1 MKIKFIALTKKGYN
15 SVVRLFATFFGE
27 IMDIKID
34 SRSSVSSRTTTQK
47 ALRINLDEKKYGTI
61 VEIGAGQEV
70 ARHFFIA
77 GAAAGTIAKTMSA
90 YDMKFSDAIYGV
102 QEDGRYVS
110 KGRVKA
116 MMEQEFDLVVDRVG
130 DIRSKASRYFTYA
143 TTVSA
148 KSFNR
153 KNECHAWCGIR
164 VQMYPGAK
172 PSNITVHVR
181 MFDDNAEA
189 QQQALGVLGVNLIY
203 AAFYYFE
210 NPKQIIDSLTDGMKA
225 NRIEIDSIDFEGP
238 YFEDT
243 DNRIKNIHLIRSWK
257 TRAIMFKPDGSVAV
271 PAEMLYK
278 KNILTI
284 RGSFRPVTNLN
295 VDMIE
300 QGQNTFSSLPDVD
313 RSNTVAIAEISL
325 NDAHGND
332 AKVPESD
339 IVARVQLLNS
349 LGYNVMVSDYTRYF
363 SLRAYFRQF
372 TQLQIGI
379 VMGMVNVKQIFDESF
394 YRGVEGGILE
404 GFGKLFPDNTRI
416 FIYPETD
423 EDGQVTEF
431 TDVKVPD
438 HLRFLY
444 RHLLE
449 NGFLHGIECS
459 DPSLFT
465 IYSRKI
471 LKQLSSGQDGWQK
484 DLPEGVAAEIIK
496 HKFFGYRG

>member
-1 MKIKFIALTKKGYN
+1 MDKNIKARN
-15 SVVRLFATFFGE
+15 N
-27 IMDIKID
+27 
-34 SRSSVSSRTTTQK
+34 VSSRTTTQK
-47 ALRINLDEKKYGTI
+47 ALRLNLDEKKYGTI

-102 QEDGRYVS
+102 QEDRRYVS
-110 KGRVKA
+110 KARVKA

-130 DIRSKASRYFTYA
+130 ETRSKSSRYFSYA
-143 TTVSA
+143 ATVAA

-164 VQMYPGAK
+164 VQMYPGAL
-172 PSNITVHVR
+172 PSTITVHVR
-181 MFDDNAEA
+181 MLDDNAEA

-203 AAFYYFE
+203 AAYHYFE
-210 NPKQIIDSLTDGMKA
+210 NPKQIIDSLTDGMKP
-225 NRIEIDSIDFEGP
+225 NRIEIDSIDFDGP
-238 YFEDT
+238 YFEDV
-243 DNRIKNIHLIRSWK
+243 DNRTKNIHLIRSWK
-257 TRAIMFKPDGSVAV
+257 TRAIMFKPDGTVGV

-284 RGSFRPVTNLN
+284 RGSFRPVTKLN

-300 QGQNTFSSLPDVD
+300 QGQQSFSSLPGVNPE
-313 RSNTVAIAEISL
+313 NTIAIAEISL

-339 IVARVQLLNS
+339 IVARVHLLNS

-404 GFGKLFPDNTRI
+404 AFGKLFPDNTRL
-416 FIYPETD
+416 FIYPEID
-423 EDGQVTEF
+423 EDGQVSEF
-431 TDVKVPD
+431 TNVKVPE

-459 DPSLFT
+459 DPSLFN
-465 IYSRKI
+465 IFSRKL
-471 LKQLSSGQDGWQK
+471 LKQVASGKGDWQNS
-484 DLPEGVAAEIIK
+484 LPEGVAEEIMK
-496 HKFFGYRG
+496 NKFFGYRG

>member
-1 MKIKFIALTKKGYN
+1 MDKKIESHN
-15 SVVRLFATFFGE
+15 N
-27 IMDIKID
+27 
-34 SRSSVSSRTTTQK
+34 VSSRTTTQK
-47 ALRINLDEKKYGTI
+47 ALRINLDDKKYGTI

-102 QEDGRYVS
+102 QEDRRYVS
-110 KGRVKA
+110 KGRVES

-130 DIRSKASRYFTYA
+130 DLRSKSSRYFSYA
-143 TTVSA
+143 ATVAA

-153 KNECHAWCGIR
+153 KNECHAWCGVR
-164 VQMYPGAK
+164 LQLYPGAQ
-172 PSNITVHVR
+172 PSTITVHVR
-181 MFDDNAEA
+181 MLDDNAEA

-203 AAFYYFE
+203 AAYHYFE
-210 NPKQIIDSLTDGMKA
+210 NPKQIIDSLTDGIKA
-225 NRIEIDSIDFEGP
+225 NRIEIDSIDFNGP
-238 YFEDT
+238 YFEDS

-257 TRAIMFKPDGSVAV
+257 TRAIMFKPDGTVEV

-284 RGSFRPVTNLN
+284 RGSFRPVTKLN

-300 QGQNTFSSLPDVD
+300 QGLQSFSNLPGVDPENTI
-313 RSNTVAIAEISL
+313 AIAEISL
-325 NDAHGND
+325 NDAHGHD

-404 GFGKLFPDNTRI
+404 GFGKLFPDNTRL
-416 FIYPETD
+416 FIYPEMD
-423 EDGQVTEF
+423 EDGHLSEF
-431 TDVKVPD
+431 TDVKVPE
-438 HLRFLY
+438 HLRYLY

-449 NGFLHGIECS
+449 NGFLHGIECG
-459 DPSLFT
+459 DPSLLN
-465 IYSRKI
+465 IYSRDL
-471 LKQLSSGQDGWQK
+471 LKQLTSGRGDWKESLPDGIA
-484 DLPEGVAAEIIK
+484 EEIIK
-496 HKFFGYRG
+496 NKFFGYRG